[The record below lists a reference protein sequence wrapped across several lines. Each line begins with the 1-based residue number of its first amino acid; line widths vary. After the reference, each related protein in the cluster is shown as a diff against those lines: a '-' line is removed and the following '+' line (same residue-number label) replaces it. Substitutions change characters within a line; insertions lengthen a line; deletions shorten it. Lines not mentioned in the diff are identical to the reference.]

1 MSNAVPRDPGL
12 RFAARWIRALK
23 GAKALPAV
31 AGCGVTTA
39 SCKDARIRRAGA
51 SAHGIRRAKPDL
63 PSPYCSV
70 PVVVVA
76 LWCAAPLNGQIPALR
91 AKADS
96 LLTEWRQAKQLADV
110 QDSLRLAGERGG
122 RDTIRAGALTY
133 LVNRS
138 PLPLAQ
144 AAAIAW
150 PQVERYYGPAAQA
163 FAQRPFLIQAVDP
176 DTNED
181 VPPGRAIKIL
191 WNTEVAPLSRALVA
205 MADLG
210 SLDPGLRD
218 WLGGAVVPRFDSGPG
233 HAAVYVQLVTAPSR
247 AARRCYSGDRGACSD
262 ALSLRDMTDPAT
274 RWYGA
279 DERRALAAMEYDSPF
294 AGAHRQEQAAHA
306 CEQGSDSICLELL
319 RALPPGR
326 LPPPLDYQARL
337 TLLET
342 AVRLGGPETFR
353 RLIAMPPGLMGQRM
367 AAAAGVSEDS
377 LVGRWRSDVLAA
389 RPAPVSLPPWGAWV
403 ALGWV
408 IVFGTCGLRSSRW
421 RVG

>member
-1 MSNAVPRDPGL
+1 MGIP
-12 RFAARWIRALK
+12 AALAL
-23 GAKALPAV
+23 L
-31 AGCGVTTA
+31 
-39 SCKDARIRRAGA
+39 
-51 SAHGIRRAKPDL
+51 
-63 PSPYCSV
+63 
-70 PVVVVA
+70 
-76 LWCAAPLNGQIPALR
+76 AAPLVGQVPVLE

-96 LLTEWRQAKQLADV
+96 LLREWREAKQFADL
-110 QDSLRLAGERGG
+110 QDSLRNVRERDG
-122 RDTIRAGALTY
+122 RDTIRVGALVY

-150 PQVERYYGPAAQA
+150 PQVERFYGPAAQA
-163 FAQRPFLIQAVDP
+163 FAQHPFLIQAVDP

-191 WNTEVAPLSRALVA
+191 WNTDVAPLARALVA

-210 SLDPGLRD
+210 PLDRGLRN
-218 WLGGAVVPRFDSGPG
+218 WLGAVVVPRFDSGPG
-233 HAAVYVQLVTAPSR
+233 HAAVYVELVTAPSR
-247 AARRCYSGDRGACSD
+247 AARRCYSGDRVACSD
-262 ALSLRDMTDPAT
+262 ALSLGDMTDPAT

-294 AGAHRQEQAAHA
+294 AGARRREQAAHA

-353 RLIAMPPGLMGQRM
+353 RLLAIPAGLMGQRI

-377 LVGRWRSDVLAA
+377 LVGRWRTDVLAA
-389 RPAPVSLPPWGAWV
+389 RPTPVSLPRRGAWV
-403 ALGWV
+403 ALAWIV
-408 IVFGTCGLRSSRW
+408 VFGTCGLRSSRW
-421 RVG
+421 RVS